1 MKLTVTN
8 GRHTKARRI
17 LPRPVGRPDSFTLRQ
32 LDEAMKWL
40 RETKRERK
48 LTHAPLHTR

>member
-1 MKLTVTN
+1 MKLTEPS
-8 GRHTKARRI
+8 RRNLRAKRD
-17 LPRPVGRPDSFTLRQ
+17 LPRPAAGPDSFTLRQ

-48 LTHAPLHTR
+48 LTHAPLPAS

>member
-1 MKLTVTN
+1 MKLTLTN
-8 GRHTKARRI
+8 RKHARTPRQ
-17 LPRPVGRPDSFTLRQ
+17 LPRPAVGPDSFTLRQ

-48 LTHAPLHTR
+48 LTHATLPAR

>member
-8 GRHTKARRI
+8 GKHAKARRQ
-17 LPRPVGRPDSFTLRQ
+17 LPRPRGRPDSFTLRQ
-32 LDEAMKWL
+32 LDEALKWL

-48 LTHAPLHTR
+48 RTHAPLPAR

>member
-1 MKLTVTN
+1 MKLTATN
-8 GRHTKARRI
+8 GRNTKARRH
-17 LPRPVGRPDSFTLRQ
+17 LPRPRGRPDSFTLRQ

-48 LTHAPLHTR
+48 LTHAPLHAS

>member
-1 MKLTVTN
+1 MKSTDAQSRN
-8 GRHTKARRI
+8 AKPRRI
-17 LPRPVGRPDSFTLRQ
+17 LPRPPVGPDSFTLQQ

-48 LTHAPLHTR
+48 LTHAALPAR

>member
-8 GRHTKARRI
+8 SKNARIQRK
-17 LPRPVGRPDSFTLRQ
+17 LPRPAVGPDSFTLRQ

-48 LTHAPLHTR
+48 LTHATLPAR